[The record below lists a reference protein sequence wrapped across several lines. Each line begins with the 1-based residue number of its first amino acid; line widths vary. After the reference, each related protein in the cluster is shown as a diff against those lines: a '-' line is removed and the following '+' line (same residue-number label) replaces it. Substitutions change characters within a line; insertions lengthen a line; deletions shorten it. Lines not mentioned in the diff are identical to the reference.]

1 MEHWNMIIEIGEIGY
16 AVYINKMSEAIKV
29 ANTK

>member
-1 MEHWNMIIEIGEIGY
+1 MEHWNMIIEIGY

-29 ANTK
+29 ASTK